1 MGEGVMQIKVVDGGF
16 LYREKCTDSCYQV
29 ADGAYFY
36 RNDIDKVLSD
46 VDCDGVDYTPFCNGR
61 TLSDAQQET
70 ADFILQNK
78 RCFVFNGMGTGKTMS
93 SLMAIL
99 TLHRINPRMRFLI
112 ISSKTVLAS
121 GWVPEVNDVCPY
133 FPIKI
138 CDGSQ
143 KKKKEIIENQENLF
157 VGCSADSLHIIPPNS
172 FDVIIADEATLFKG
186 AQGINGTNRGK
197 NMCELASD
205 RRTQR
210 LILMTGTPRA
220 HNCMDAYG
228 LYYVMND
235 KQRKANFMLEKAMKK
250 GDITN
255 VGNLIKPVLNK
266 SAFRNA
272 MCVPMSFQ
280 EYMICKSYKTEEA
293 WNKWKYSTANGIFSD
308 LTLDRFRDRLN
319 HASRDAINMW
329 IERPNANETLL
340 KLLSPAIAFRTEDV
354 LDLPDCPIVDVRL
367 EMNEADKKTLNR
379 IKKEMVMDFADRE
392 DIIANKMVLEGKM
405 EQMNCGLVYD
415 ADGNGRIMLP
425 GNYNQTM
432 AFIIK
437 HVMSLPKDRG
447 LVIASR
453 YNHILYAVY
462 KAIEIVLGEGTVN
475 IINGAVSSK
484 QRTAIVN
491 DFRSLKTRILLANT
505 ACLSHGV
512 TLVEAKEMILL
523 DTPQYA
529 EPYIQVKGRVH
540 RRGQKW
546 EIPIYRII
554 GNATVGRRFD
564 ILEGAEERDDDFVR
578 LVTEDE

>member
-1 MGEGVMQIKVVDGGF
+1 MQIKIVDGGF
-16 LYREKCTDSCYQV
+16 LYKEKCTDNCVHVS
-29 ADGAYFY
+29 DGSFFY
-36 RNDIDKVLSD
+36 RDGIDSVLSD

-61 TLSDAQQET
+61 VLSDAQQET

-78 RCFVFNGMGTGKTMS
+78 RCYVFNGMGTGKTMS
-93 SLMAIL
+93 SLMAVL
-99 TLHRINPRMRFLI
+99 TLHRINPKTRFLI

-138 CDGSQ
+138 CDGSL
-143 KKKKEIIENQENLF
+143 KRKKEIIEDENNLF
-157 VGCSADSLHIIPPNS
+157 IGCSADSLHIIPPNS
-172 FDVIIADEATLFKG
+172 FDVVIADEATLFKG

-197 NMCELASD
+197 NMCEIASD
-205 RRTQR
+205 KRTKR

-235 KQRKANFMLEKAMKK
+235 KQRKVNVLLEKAKKK
-250 GDITN
+250 GEIQNID
-255 VGNLIKPVLNK
+255 NLIKPVLNK

-280 EYMICKSYKTEEA
+280 EYMISKGYKDEET
-293 WNKWKYSTANGIFSD
+293 WNKWKYNTANGLFSNM
-308 LTLDRFRDRLN
+308 TLEQFKDRLN

-329 IERPNANETLL
+329 IERPNANEMLL

-354 LDLPDCPIVDVRL
+354 LDLPECPIVDIHIDMSR
-367 EMNEADKKTLNR
+367 EDKKTLNK
-379 IKKEMVMDFADRE
+379 IKKEMIMDFSERK

-425 GNYNQTM
+425 SVYRQTM
-432 AFIIK
+432 KFVLGE
-437 HVMSLPKDRG
+437 VMKLPKDRG

-462 KAIEIVLGEGTVN
+462 KAIEIVLGNGTVN
-475 IINGAVSSK
+475 IINGTIGSK
-484 QRTAIVN
+484 QRTDIVK

-564 ILEGAEERDDDFVR
+564 ILEGAEERDDDFVK